1 MYFLQYAGETKK
13 EVPGAV
19 FLALRL
25 QFAPGWIP
33 LFSDSRLVMPRGEGG
48 MPKLENEKA
57 ESLAPDSR
65 IEAGEAIKFRAHF
78 AQEGL
83 KQVSSRS

>member
-33 LFSDSRLVMPRGEGG
+33 LFSDSRLVMPR
-48 MPKLENEKA
+48 
-57 ESLAPDSR
+57 
-65 IEAGEAIKFRAHF
+65 
-78 AQEGL
+78 
-83 KQVSSRS
+83 

>member
-1 MYFLQYAGETKK
+1 
-13 EVPGAV
+13 
-19 FLALRL
+19 
-25 QFAPGWIP
+25 
-33 LFSDSRLVMPRGEGG
+33 

-65 IEAGEAIKFRAHF
+65 IEAGEAIKVRAHF